1 MKSKFQYFLLS
12 VLLASTLL
20 AGIPARSETS
30 KSLLQQ
36 GLDALEDRHYAKSVE
51 LLDKALKEQPNLA
64 LGYLKRGSAKLK
76 LYQKQEALKDYDR
89 AIQLDPQ
96 SIEAY
101 LKRGFLYHFGLEK
114 KLDAKRD
121 FDQALK
127 ITPRSSQDY
136 LGISRIFWYIKKDRK
151 TALIYHE
158 KALAIDPRNAWAYYT
173 RADFH
178 ESDREYEAAI
188 SIYHKALQT
197 LMSSSPTE
205 IPEIYGRIAEIY
217 LSQKKYPSALEN
229 INKSIALDPKS
240 SSRLLARGSIF
251 YEMKKYPEALKEFT
265 TAIEI
270 DPKDSWSYNWRGDIY
285 YAQEKYQQAI
295 VEYDRAIEY
304 SPLSE
309 SWYADRGDAKVQLA
323 RTISNKT
330 EQEQLLRS
338 AISDLKKATV
348 TETEYAWAYSLLGTA
363 YEILQDNRNAM
374 ANYNKAIEID
384 PDKESFYTDRG
395 FLEFNLNHQE
405 SALADYKKAQEIAK
419 KQGDL
424 KKAKLFQAWI
434 DGMENMIDDRRT
446 HSQRT
451 ILATIVALLLV
462 GASYTGL
469 TQISRRNQDQHR
481 DSANSPANSL
491 E

>member
-1 MKSKFQYFLLS
+1 MKSKSQYFLLS
-12 VLLASTLL
+12 LLLSSTLL
-20 AGIPARSETS
+20 VGIPARGETS

-36 GLDALEDRHYAKSVE
+36 GLDALENRHYAKSVE
-51 LLDKALKEQPNLA
+51 LFDKTLKEQPDLA
-64 LGYLKRGSAKLK
+64 LAYLKRGIAKLK

-89 AIQLDPQ
+89 SIQLDPQ
-96 SIEAY
+96 SIDAY
-101 LKRGFLYHFGLEK
+101 VKRGFLYHFGLEK
-114 KLDAKRD
+114 EPDAKRD
-121 FDQALK
+121 FDRALK
-127 ITPRSSQDY
+127 ITPRSSQDH

-151 TALIYHE
+151 TALIHHE
-158 KALAIDPRNAWAYYT
+158 KALAIDPKNAWAYYA

-197 LMSSSPTE
+197 LRSSSPTE

-217 LSQKKYPSALEN
+217 LSQKKYLSALEH

-265 TAIEI
+265 AAIEI

-323 RTISNKT
+323 RTISNKAA
-330 EQEQLLRS
+330 QEQLLRS
-338 AISDLKKATV
+338 AILDLQKATV
-348 TETEYAWAYSLLGTA
+348 TKTKYARAYSLLGTA

-374 ANYNKAIEID
+374 VNYNKAIEID
-384 PDKESFYTDRG
+384 PSERSFYTDRA
-395 FLEFNLNHQE
+395 FLGFNLNLHE
-405 SALADYKKAQEIAK
+405 SALADYRKALEIATK
-419 KQGDL
+419 KGDL
-424 KKAKLFQAWI
+424 QEVEWVQSSI
-434 DGMENMIDDRRT
+434 DITKNTIDDRRT

-451 ILATIVALLLV
+451 ILATIIALLLV
-462 GASYTGL
+462 GASYARL
-469 TQISRRNQDQHR
+469 TQISCRNQDQHR
-481 DSANSPANSL
+481 VSANSPANSL